1 MKNDLE
7 VNFYHFTSV
16 PLLKAVP
23 SLLKKMY
30 DTKKNILVLCRNEEE
45 LEEFDKYLWSFSTKT
60 FLPHGTAKDMQPEEQ
75 PIFLST
81 KIVQDNSPKAL
92 LSFVDLKEEDIK
104 KFESVVFV
112 FFGNKNEE
120 FVDSM
125 YKKYSQIKNS
135 KKIQVK
141 FWSQDVSTGK
151 WLQVQ

>member
-1 MKNDLE
+1 MKNDPE
-7 VNFYHFTSV
+7 INFYHFTSV

-23 SLLKKMY
+23 SLLKKIY
-30 DTKKNILVLCRNEEE
+30 DTKKNILVLCRSEEE

-60 FLPHGTAKDMQPEEQ
+60 FLPHGTAKDGQAEEQ

-81 KIVQDNSPKAL
+81 QIVKNNSPRVL
-92 LSFVDLKEEDIK
+92 LSFVDVKEEDMQN
-104 KFESVVFV
+104 FESVVFV

-125 YKKYSQIKNS
+125 YKKYSQIKGS
-135 KKIQVK
+135 RKMQVK

-151 WLQVQ
+151 WLQV

>member
-7 VNFYHFTSV
+7 INFYHFTSV

-23 SLLKKMY
+23 SLLKKIY
-30 DTKKNILVLCRNEEE
+30 DTKKNILVLCRSEEE

-60 FLPHGTAKDMQPEEQ
+60 FLPHGTAKDGQAEEQ

-81 KIVQDNSPKAL
+81 QIVKNNSPRVL
-92 LSFVDLKEEDIK
+92 LSFVDMKEEDMQN
-104 KFESVVFV
+104 FESVVFV
-112 FFGNKNEE
+112 FFGNKNEG

-125 YKKYSQIKNS
+125 YKKYSQIKGS
-135 KKIQVK
+135 RKMQVK

-151 WLQVQ
+151 WLQV

>member
-7 VNFYHFTSV
+7 INFYHFTSV

-23 SLLKKMY
+23 SLLKKVY
-30 DTKKNILVLCRNEEE
+30 DTKKHILVLCRSEEE

-60 FLPHGTAKDMQPEEQ
+60 FLPHGTAKDGQPEEQ

-81 KIVQDNSPKAL
+81 QIVKDNSPRVL
-92 LSFVDLKEEDIK
+92 LSFIDVKEEDIQN
-104 KFESVVFV
+104 FESVVLV

-125 YKKYSQIKNS
+125 YKKYSKIKS
-135 KKIQVK
+135 GRKIQVK

-151 WLQVQ
+151 WLQV